1 MIVLI
6 EESQGIFNT
15 ITGPPSCLILSPM
28 NHESQTQQPDSKKSR
43 EPETRETLNIIKCCS
58 ESL

>member
-15 ITGPPSCLILSPM
+15 ITGPPQL
-28 NHESQTQQPDSKKSR
+28 
-43 EPETRETLNIIKCCS
+43 LNIVS
-58 ESL
+58 YEP

>member
-15 ITGPPSCLILSPM
+15 ITGPLNRLILSPM
-28 NHESQTQQPDSKKSR
+28 NHESQTTAD
-43 EPETRETLNIIKCCS
+43 
-58 ESL
+58 